1 MYMFFYNNR
10 NDNPTEKS
18 MVALVEI
25 FLQFIQLL
33 PTSITKTFTNNVKK
47 QLKKNLKIKS
57 PYLIKLTLKKENPE
71 MDLIIESTFNYV
83 EKHDDLLFNFMKEL
97 ANKEC

>member
-1 MYMFFYNNR
+1 MFFYNNR

>member
-1 MYMFFYNNR
+1 MFFYNNR

-47 QLKKNLKIKS
+47 QLKKNLKIKP